1 MSKTGMGRRHFIK
14 TCVAATAAVGAW
26 PAGRLLASG
35 ATGPEAGAGGNGAA
49 AFDAKGLPTRVL
61 GKSGIAVPIIG
72 FGGGSRFC
80 RITEPEKSAEVLSY
94 ALDNGLYYWDTAHN
108 YTTDQVISEER
119 LGLVAKDRRKEIFLA
134 TKIEDRTADGAMRQ
148 LELSLKRLR
157 TDYLDILQ
165 VHSVESLEDVDKIG
179 AKGGVLEALHKLRAQ
194 RVARLIGFS
203 GHASAEAMTAAAE
216 RYDFDT
222 MLIALNHQQ
231 GVSGDMEKGAI
242 PAAAKKKMGVMVI
255 KVIRPKET
263 VPGVNPEELI
273 RYALTLE
280 HVKSAVI
287 GMDSLDVLK
296 KDIELLKNF
305 RKMNPAEM
313 EAMRRR
319 LGPFYAGLNLPW
331 MNPAYTDGRRA

>member
-1 MSKTGMGRRHFIK
+1 MNKKGMDRRHFIK

-26 PAGRLLASG
+26 PSGRLFA
-35 ATGPEAGAGGNGAA
+35 NGAAGSAVATPSA

-61 GKSGIAVPIIG
+61 GKSGVAVPIIG

-80 RITEPEKSAEVLSY
+80 KIEEPDKSAEVLSY
-94 ALDNGLYYWDTAHN
+94 ALDNGLYYWDTASN
-108 YTTDQVISEER
+108 YTTDKVVSEER
-119 LGLVAKDRRKEIFLA
+119 FGLVIKDRRKEIFLA
-134 TKIEDRTADGAMRQ
+134 TKVEDRTADGAMRQ
-148 LELSLKRLR
+148 LETSLKRLR

-165 VHSVESLEDVDKIG
+165 VHSVSSLEDVDKIG
-179 AKGGVLEALHKLRAQ
+179 AKGGVLEALHKLKAQ
-194 RVARLIGFS
+194 KVARLIGFS
-203 GHASAEAMTAAAE
+203 GHASAEAMTAAVE
-216 RYDFDT
+216 RFDFDT
-222 MLIALNHQQ
+222 MLIALNQQQ
-231 GVSGDMEKGAI
+231 GVTGDMEKGAI

-263 VPGVNPEELI
+263 VSGVNPDELI

-280 HVKSAVI
+280 HVDAAVI

-313 EAMRRR
+313 EGMRRR

-331 MNPAYTDGRRA
+331 MNPAYTDGRPA